1 MDRAFVGHGSPCW
14 FCRAPRIG
22 FAVLNRGSWIANS
35 WVANSWAMLCGVGL
49 RVAVANGVI
58 WCWVAATGFGNEE
71 TRMRD
76 RDER

>member
-1 MDRAFVGHGSPCW
+1 MLVSPCSPCW
-14 FCRAPRIG
+14 FHRVG
-22 FAVLNRGSWIANS
+22 FAMLNRGSWIANS

-58 WCWVAATGFGNEE
+58 WCWVAAAGFGDGE
-71 TRMRD
+71 TEMRD

>member
-1 MDRAFVGHGSPCW
+1 MGRGSPCW
-14 FCRAPRIG
+14 FRRVG

-35 WVANSWAMLCGVGL
+35 WIANSWVANSWAVLCVAGL
-49 RVAVANGVI
+49 RVAVADGVI
-58 WCWVAATGFGNEE
+58 WCWVAATGFGDEE

>member
-1 MDRAFVGHGSPCW
+1 MGHGSPCW
-14 FCRAPRIG
+14 SRRAPRVG
-22 FAVLNRGSWIANS
+22 FAMLNRGSWI
-35 WVANSWAMLCGVGL
+35 ANSWAMLCGVGL

>member
-1 MDRAFVGHGSPCW
+1 MIWCW
-14 FCRAPRIG
+14 VAG
-22 FAVLNRGSWIANS
+22 FGFGDGVAVLYGA
-35 WVANSWAMLCGVGL
+35 GL
-49 RVAVANGVI
+49 RVAVADGVI